1 MKKLSTIGIDLAK
14 NIFQLHGAD
23 DKGNTL
29 FRKRLARRKVI
40 PFLVNLEPCLI
51 GIEACGGS
59 NYWAREIKKLGHDVK
74 IIAPQFVKPY
84 VKNDKTDE
92 NDAEAICEA
101 VTRPNMRFVPHKK
114 VEQQD
119 MQNIHR
125 IRERLIK
132 TRTALIN
139 EARGLL
145 YEYGIIIPTGR
156 YNFKKEFPLII
167 ADPDNELTM
176 MSREIFQNLLSEYI
190 ALEERVIFYEQK
202 IKFIHKNHPE
212 AKRLTSI
219 PGVGLLGATAI
230 LASVNDPHVFKNGR
244 EFAAWLGLVPRQHSS
259 GGKQKNL
266 GISKRGDIYLRK
278 LLIHGARASLR
289 WIDRA
294 EEGKRKTWLINL
306 SERKGKNLA
315 AVALANKNARVI
327 WALLVKQENYA
338 NVA

>member
-23 DKGNTL
+23 EKGNTL
-29 FRKRLARRKVI
+29 FKKRLTRKKVI
-40 PFLVNLEPCLI
+40 SFLVNLEPCLI

-59 NYWAREIKKLGHDVK
+59 NYWAREIQKLGHDVK

-101 VTRPNMRFVPHKK
+101 VTRPNMRFVPPKA

-125 IRERLIK
+125 IRERLVK

-145 YEYGIIIPTGR
+145 YEYGITIPTGR
-156 YNFKKEFPLII
+156 YNFKKNFPLII
-167 ADPDNELTM
+167 ADADNELTM

-190 ALEERVIFYEQK
+190 ALEERIDFYEQK
-202 IKFIHKNHPE
+202 IKLVHKNHPE

-230 LASVNDPHVFKNGR
+230 LASVNDPHVFKM
-244 EFAAWLGLVPRQHSS
+244 EESLLLGW
-259 GGKQKNL
+259 
-266 GISKRGDIYLRK
+266 D
-278 LLIHGARASLR
+278 
-289 WIDRA
+289 
-294 EEGKRKTWLINL
+294 
-306 SERKGKNLA
+306 
-315 AVALANKNARVI
+315 
-327 WALLVKQENYA
+327 
-338 NVA
+338 